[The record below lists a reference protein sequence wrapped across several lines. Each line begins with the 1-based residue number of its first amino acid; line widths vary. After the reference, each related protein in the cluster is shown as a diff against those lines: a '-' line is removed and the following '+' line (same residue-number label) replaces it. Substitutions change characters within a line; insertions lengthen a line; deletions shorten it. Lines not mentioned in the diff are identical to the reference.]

1 MAETFSYSPLYAYQ
15 RGLNHRV
22 LVTEFESGKEERKY
36 LGVRARTW
44 TLGFRGAVAT
54 IQGIEDFYNAR
65 GGNYEAFNWTP
76 PGDAAPISVRFEEG
90 SLSVSYYG
98 SQYGECEVTL
108 REIL

>member
-44 TLGFRGAVAT
+44 TLGFRAAVAT
-54 IQGIEDFYNAR
+54 IQEIESFYNAR
-65 GGNYEAFNWTP
+65 GGNYEASTSTA
-76 PGDAAPISVRFEEG
+76 PGDASSISARFE
-90 SLSVSYYG
+90 
-98 SQYGECEVTL
+98 
-108 REIL
+108 